1 MSKNIRFK
9 RKHTSYS
16 EISCFSEDMA
26 AWYIKY
32 GLGIKGGISARLER
46 GKAVENAISY
56 ALSSKKDMFVVDH
69 AVAMATDEYCAATA
83 LGCDETQRQKELD
96 NIEGYVRIGYEALS
110 QFGEPTSMQNKL
122 LINDIGIDL
131 PILGYDDYQF
141 NLGGRQV
148 SIDLKTTLACPS
160 KMRESHR
167 IQAAVYSTAL
177 PEHDI
182 KFCYVTPKKFAIY
195 DFCKDEAK
203 QIMDDFVVRFK
214 AMNRLVS
221 MTENIEDLAGIF
233 APSYSSFY
241 WDDPILRGEA
251 KRIFGL

>member
-1 MSKNIRFK
+1 MSKNTRPE

-32 GLGIKGGISARLER
+32 GLGIKGGISAKLER

-56 ALSSKKDMFVVDH
+56 ALSAKKDMLVVEH
-69 AVAMATDEYCAATA
+69 AVQMAIDEFRYATA
-83 LGCDETQRQKELD
+83 LGCDEAQRQKELD

-110 QFGEPTSMQNKL
+110 QFGKPTSMQNEL
-122 LINDIGIDL
+122 LLTDIDIDK

-141 NLGGRQV
+141 IIDDKPV

-160 KMRESHR
+160 KMRDSHR
-167 IQAAVYSTAL
+167 IQAAIYSTAL

-214 AMNRLVS
+214 AMKYLLS
-221 MTENIEDLAGIF
+221 LTENIEDLAGIF